1 MKCIHCIEK
10 EKTWS
15 KWNDP
20 IECAFESGVFS
31 ENNWNCWTMDILRDM
46 AQKNEVYNDDMYAW
60 LIAYEFIDY
69 EKSNEYWEVSL
80 IWYLYLE
87 WYKQRG
93 KTDRCINMETL
104 QPLTLE
110 LALKIWKN
118 KKL

>member
-1 MKCIHCIEK
+1 MKYWQKVKIKSWFYEWLEWCLLHEWDEK
-10 EKTWS
+10 D
-15 KWNDP
+15 NYL
-20 IECAFESGVFS
+20 IA
-31 ENNWNCWTMDILRDM
+31 MDILRDM

-60 LIAYEFIDY
+60 LVSYEFIDY

-87 WYKQRG
+87 WYKSRG

-110 LALKIWKN
+110 LAYKIWKN
-118 KKL
+118 NK